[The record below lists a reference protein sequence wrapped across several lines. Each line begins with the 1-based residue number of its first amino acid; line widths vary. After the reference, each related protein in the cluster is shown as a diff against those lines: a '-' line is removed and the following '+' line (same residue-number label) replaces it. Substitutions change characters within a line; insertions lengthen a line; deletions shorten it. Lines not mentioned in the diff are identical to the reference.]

1 MKPIMSM
8 LGAAL
13 IGLSAAGAASAQDAP
28 PPATAPGSPSA
39 AVAAEDWHPFSRSAA
54 KAYLADVG
62 HIGQG
67 DVVTIRMARVS
78 LNAPA
83 PGNYSY
89 IADEYEFQCAAGQV
103 RTVASN
109 EYGPDGVAFDRYEDA
124 SPWEDI
130 PDRSLDAYLK
140 ALACD
145 GDRATPPTWPSIKAF
160 IDAGRP

>member
-1 MKPIMSM
+1 MKPITSIV
-8 LGAAL
+8 GAAL
-13 IGLSAAGAASAQDAP
+13 IGLAAGWTATAQETAP
-28 PPATAPGSPSA
+28 PAQAATAA
-39 AVAAEDWHPFSRSAA
+39 DWHPFSRSAA

-67 DVVTIRMARVS
+67 EVVTIRMARVKID
-78 LNAPA
+78 APVA
-83 PGNYSY
+83 GDYSHVV
-89 IADEYEFQCAAGQV
+89 DEYEFRCEAGQV

-109 EYGPDGVAFDRYEDA
+109 DYAADGVAFDRYEEA

-130 PDRSLDAYLK
+130 PARSLDAYLK

-145 GDRATPPTWPSIKAF
+145 GDRASPPTWPSIKAF

>member
-13 IGLSAAGAASAQDAP
+13 IGLGAAGAASAQDAP
-28 PPATAPGSPSA
+28 PPETATPAPA
-39 AVAAEDWHPFSRSAA
+39 AEAAEDWHPFSRSAA

-67 DVVTIRMARVS
+67 DVVTIRLARVS
-78 LNAPA
+78 LNAPPA
-83 PGNYSY
+83 GDYSHV
-89 IADEYEFQCAAGQV
+89 ADEYEFQCAAGLV

-130 PDRSLDAYLK
+130 PARSLDAYLK

-145 GDRATPPTWPSIKAF
+145 GDRAGPPTWPSIKAF

>member
-1 MKPIMSM
+1 MKPIMSI

-13 IGLSAAGAASAQDAP
+13 IGLATGWTASAQEAP
-28 PPATAPGSPSA
+28 SETTPPSQSA
-39 AVAAEDWHPFSRSAA
+39 SAEDWHPFSRSAA

-67 DVVTIRMARVS
+67 DVVTIRMARVKID
-78 LNAPA
+78 APA
-83 PGNYSY
+83 AGDYSHVV
-89 IADEYEFQCAAGQV
+89 DEYEFRCGAGQV

-109 EYGPDGVAFDRYEDA
+109 DYGADGVAFDRYEEA

-130 PDRSLDAYLK
+130 PARSLDAYLK

-145 GDRATPPTWPSIKAF
+145 GDRAEPPTWPSIKAF

>member
-1 MKPIMSM
+1 MNPIMSI

-13 IGLSAAGAASAQDAP
+13 IGLSAASGASSQDAP
-28 PPATAPGSPSA
+28 PPEAATPAPAPAGA
-39 AVAAEDWHPFSRSAA
+39 DNWHPFSRSAA

-67 DVVTIRMARVS
+67 DVVTIRMARVKID
-78 LNAPA
+78 APA
-83 PGNYSY
+83 AGDYSHV
-89 IADEYEFQCAAGQV
+89 ADEYEFQCAAGLV

-109 EYGPDGVAFDRYEDA
+109 DYGPDGITFDRYEEA

-130 PDRSLDAYLK
+130 PARSLDAYLK
-140 ALACD
+140 AVACD
-145 GDRATPPTWPSIKAF
+145 GERAGSTTWPSIKAF

>member
-28 PPATAPGSPSA
+28 PPPPEAAAPAP
-39 AVAAEDWHPFSRSAA
+39 AVEDWHPFSRSAA

-67 DVVTIRMARVS
+67 DVVTIRMARVN

-83 PGNYSY
+83 AGNYSY
-89 IADEYEFQCAAGQV
+89 VADEYEFQCAAGQV

-109 EYGPDGVAFDRYEDA
+109 EYGPDGVAFDRYEDP

-145 GDRATPPTWPSIKAF
+145 GERASPPTWPSIKAF